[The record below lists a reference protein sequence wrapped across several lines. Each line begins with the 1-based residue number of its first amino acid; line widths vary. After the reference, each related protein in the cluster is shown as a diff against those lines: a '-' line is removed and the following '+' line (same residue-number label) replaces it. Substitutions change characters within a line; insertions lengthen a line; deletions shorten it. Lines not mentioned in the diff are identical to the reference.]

1 MLKRWVFSI
10 KVQYESEKNGRRASS
25 CEKEP
30 QREGDIEFLK
40 GVWVLKERGH
50 LQIGVV
56 EGVKVLDGGSMRWYM
71 SYAEITRLP
80 G

>member
-1 MLKRWVFSI
+1 M
-10 KVQYESEKNGRRASS
+10 
-25 CEKEP
+25 
-30 QREGDIEFLK
+30 
-40 GVWVLKERGH
+40 LKERGH